1 MNLAEKSLIAE
12 LSVYN
17 AIQSAQDVKNVV
29 IKGGMMKDIRNE
41 FATRK
46 DKLNNRK
53 KAEEIKKV
61 SLSGQLMQIS
71 LAE

>member
-29 IKGGMMKDIRNE
+29 IKGGMMKDLRNA

-46 DKLNNRK
+46 DTLNNRK
-53 KAEEIKKV
+53 KEEEMKKV